1 MSCCAMIRRTVRS
14 IAAPPNIHNDTRR
27 ILSTVTMYEEMYASS
42 EDYTILDVGQ
52 YLSDVEQ
59 VLQPRPIRLN
69 ETLRKCMLRTLTG
82 VQDIDQQVR
91 ELKEQLQWEK
101 AIGFAQTHLSPL
113 DDARLRNAEFFQS
126 GTDPRNHF
134 RNPARW
140 FSCMATGREFQGNFL
155 GMLCNIAPESIAEY
169 TRAIQDIDEK
179 QLQVMWIE
187 GSDIGHKQAA
197 ISCVELDF
205 PKQWSASDG
214 VALGRQSE
222 SRLLAFL
229 NQQMICDTQRIILEN
244 IRVKPRAAKGHKDSG
259 IFVCEAVSLL
269 GMTSEFDCMVIERDG
284 EWIRIHEV
292 WEAKATLQPSSI
304 FDASVKKFSALTA
317 ILEDDTARFILDDEQ
332 LRLHKE
338 IPLFGLFGSSI
349 HSPLSAAR
357 RLNSI
362 CCQRLLSQD
371 VNAVLEALETGHVM
385 VTEEELL
392 KGMQSFRVV
401 LDRVKPVIAVPRSL
415 NDTDGINL
423 ST

>member
-1 MSCCAMIRRTVRS
+1 MSCCAMIRRTVLA
-14 IAAPPNIHNDTRR
+14 IAAPPNMHCDARR
-27 ILSTVTMYEEMYASS
+27 IMSTAAMYEEMYASS
-42 EDYTILDVGQ
+42 EEYTILDVGQ

-101 AIGFAQTHLSPL
+101 AICFAQTHLAAL
-113 DDARLRNAEFFQS
+113 EDARVRKAAFFQS
-126 GTDPRNHF
+126 GTDPRSHF
-134 RNPARW
+134 RNPAKW
-140 FSCMATGREFQGNFL
+140 FSCMATGREFQGNFN

-169 TRAIQDIDEK
+169 TKAVQEIDEK
-179 QLQVMWIE
+179 QVQVMWIE

-197 ISCVELDF
+197 ISCVEMDF
-205 PKQWSASDG
+205 PKQWSTSDG

-229 NQQMICDTQRIILEN
+229 HQQMVSDNQRIIVEN
-244 IRVKPRAAKGHKDSG
+244 ILVKPRATKGQKVST
-259 IFVCEAVSLL
+259 IFVCEAVSLP
-269 GMTSEFDCMVIERDG
+269 GMTSEFDCMVVERDG

-317 ILEDDTARFILDDEQ
+317 ILLDDTARFILNDEQ

-349 HSPLSAAR
+349 HSPISAAR
-357 RLNSI
+357 RINSI

-385 VTEEELL
+385 VTEDELL
-392 KGMQSFRVV
+392 KGMECFRVV
-401 LDRVKPVIAVPRSL
+401 LDRVKPVIAVPRLL
-415 NDTDGINL
+415 NDNEGI
-423 ST
+423 